1 MKKKIITIVL
11 IALAILSIIGLF
23 ILIGCSNQTTK
34 KEVSKLN
41 SYETKLTSET
51 ITYDDKDLSG
61 YICATQFTFTKN
73 IDKDKAAKALKDYM
87 VFYDGKPVHTTSN
100 ITISFSET
108 MASVSCTFPNGEKS
122 ITGTGFKVIDSPD
135 GVEFAGVTTYS
146 GFRYACVVEKTTCPS
161 GYDVNKIPVYV
172 NNSFYHNLKNPTYDL
187 KYNDSLQEE
196 CETWSESTIQAGNG
210 KYYHTL
216 ANVRILNDLCVDGFS
231 GSVNNQDSYQAN
243 DNTNSQFEQQFPE
256 SEAPDITNPDNPNSG
271 IKHDLESF
279 GNSIKEGFENFK
291 TNLENNQ
298 TFRIATIAISS
309 VIGIGVLY
317 IIFLIIRKLWRVIK
331 N

>member
-11 IALAILSIIGLF
+11 IALAILYIIGLF

-34 KEVSKLN
+34 ELSKLN
-41 SYETKLTSET
+41 SYETKLNAET

-61 YICATQFTFTKN
+61 YTCATQFTFTKN
-73 IDKDKAAKALKDYM
+73 IAKDKAAKALKDYM
-87 VFYDGKPVHTTSN
+87 VFYYGKPVHTESI
-100 ITISFSET
+100 ITISFT
-108 MASVSCTFPNGEKS
+108 DTGAKVNCTFPNGDIS
-122 ITGTGFKVIDSPD
+122 ISYTGFKVIDSPD
-135 GVEFAGVTTYS
+135 GVEFAGVTVYS

-196 CETWSESTIQAGNG
+196 CETWSEATIQTGNG

-216 ANVRILNDLCVDGFS
+216 ANVSILNDFCVDGFS

-243 DNTNSQFEQQFPE
+243 ENTNSQFEQQFPE
-256 SEAPDITNPDNPNSG
+256 SEAPNITNPDNNSG

-298 TFRIATIAISS
+298 TFRISTIAISS
-309 VIGIGVLY
+309 VTGIGVLY